1 MLGAIAGDIIGSV
14 YEHRNIKSK
23 EFPLF
28 SPYCRYT
35 DDSVLTVAL
44 ADVILSDRSFDQVM
58 RDYYREHPMAG
69 FGGSFHKWA
78 STPEAPAYN
87 SWGNGSAMRTSP
99 VGWAYDT
106 LGEVA
111 EQARLYASFTHNH
124 PEGVKGAQA
133 VSCAIYW
140 ARTGESKDSIR
151 EYVTDTFGYDLSKS
165 IDDIRPNYQF
175 DVSCQ
180 GSVPQAIISFLE
192 STDYEDAIRNAI
204 SIGGDSD
211 TIACIAGS
219 ISEAF
224 YGELPED
231 IADVI
236 LMYLPHEMQEL
247 VEQFYQQYISNKTAS

>member
-28 SPYCRYT
+28 SPYCRFT
-35 DDSVLTVAL
+35 DDTVLTVAL
-44 ADVILSDRSFDQVM
+44 ADAILSGRPFDQVM

-78 STPEAPAYN
+78 SNPEATAYN

-99 VGWAYDT
+99 VGWAYNS

-111 EQARLYASFTHNH
+111 EKARVYASVTHNH
-124 PEGVKGAQA
+124 HEGIRGAQA
-133 VSCAIYW
+133 VACALFW
-140 ARTGESKDSIR
+140 ARTGESKSSIR
-151 EYVTDTFGYDLSKS
+151 LYMTETFGYDMSKS
-165 IDDIRPNYQF
+165 IDVIRPDYQF

-180 GSVPQAIISFLE
+180 GSVPQAITAFLE
-192 STDYEDAIRNAI
+192 STDFEDAIRNAI

-211 TIACIAGS
+211 TIACIAGGLA
-219 ISEAF
+219 EAF
-224 YGELPED
+224 YGGVPED

-236 LMYLPHEMQEL
+236 TMYLPHEMQDL
-247 VEQFYQQYISNKTAS
+247 VEQFYLQHISSKTAC